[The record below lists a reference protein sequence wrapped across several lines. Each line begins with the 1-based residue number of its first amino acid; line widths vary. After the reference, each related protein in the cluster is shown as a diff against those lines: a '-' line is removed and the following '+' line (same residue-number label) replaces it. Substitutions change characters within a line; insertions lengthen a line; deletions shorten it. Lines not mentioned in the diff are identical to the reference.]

1 MNQLRCETR
10 LLTQIFSNYR
20 QKNAL
25 RFVFV
30 DAYDCAF
37 QSAIKCERRERMAFE
52 VGTGE
57 NKRFVRYVK
66 KPTPTKRLSVAID
79 KQLY

>member
-1 MNQLRCETR
+1 
-10 LLTQIFSNYR
+10 
-20 QKNAL
+20 
-25 RFVFV
+25 
-30 DAYDCAF
+30 
-37 QSAIKCERRERMAFE
+37 MAFE

-57 NKRFVRYVK
+57 NKCFVRYVK

>member
-1 MNQLRCETR
+1 
-10 LLTQIFSNYR
+10 
-20 QKNAL
+20 
-25 RFVFV
+25 
-30 DAYDCAF
+30 
-37 QSAIKCERRERMAFE
+37 MAFE